1 MVPIE
6 YEKFLTQ
13 LYGANYME
21 VPPVEKRRAHY
32 PLYVK
37 FSDGEEMY
45 FEKTD
50 KKVTIE
56 DTLRWKINQ
65 EQRM

>member
-1 MVPIE
+1 
-6 YEKFLTQ
+6 
-13 LYGANYME
+13 ME
-21 VPPVEKRRAHY
+21 VPPVEKRRTHY

-56 DTLRWKINQ
+56 DTLR
-65 EQRM
+65 